1 MARNQRLERRLLAA
15 DEVETVEATHYP
27 RLQELSEKELADT
40 IRRLRTLRDRARD
53 LVNRQ
58 GREMRGKAAP
68 KGREPVGDNSGS
80 KEKLQVLA
88 AALQRAKRAVGRLED
103 MRRPGRRAEGQAA
116 IASRALAAKQRA
128 QPPARPPAGT
138 TAGEGMRPVE
148 GEGRDAYVKPGEFDR
163 SPLDNRR
170 AQAARDQG

>member
-15 DEVETVEATHYP
+15 DEFETVEATHYP

-58 GREMRGKAAP
+58 GREMRGKASP
-68 KGREPVGDNSGS
+68 KGREAAADNSGS

-88 AALQRAKRAVGRLED
+88 AALQRAKRAAGRLED
-103 MRRPGRRAEGQAA
+103 MRRPGRRVGGQAA
-116 IASRALAAKQRA
+116 IARRALALKEKAA
-128 QPPARPPAGT
+128 PPSHPDPGM

-148 GEGRDAYVKPGEFDR
+148 GAVEDAYVKPGEFDR

-170 AQAARDQG
+170 AQAVRDQS